1 MDIAKVKYKDAM
13 PINTVNK
20 IRTILG
26 ESGLLTFEHNWK
38 NSVAGFYS
46 VGVIIEGT
54 ELMTN
59 GKGSST
65 QFALA
70 SAYGELMER
79 LQNFCTFRLSMDFS
93 PEALNYQGF
102 YYAPDEVV
110 LSFNDVLNSKEDW
123 LNWQLSHLKPESNV
137 PELLELWQKV
147 SYEDI
152 SGDFIAL
159 PFFNLRN
166 SKLSHIPMK
175 MVSKM
180 YMSNG
185 MCAGNTAEEALVQG
199 ISELLERYV
208 NKKFVREKVVPP
220 TIPREYLRHVRRL
233 DAMISGIE
241 MSGNFEVIMKDC
253 SLGEGLPVVGVI
265 LINKSDQSYFVKFG
279 AHPSFEI
286 AAERTL
292 TELLQGQEIRKM
304 MGVREFSYRNEEYN
318 DPHNMMSIMVNGSGV
333 YPTEFFSQSFS
344 YEFQGFPEF
353 DSSSNKSMLAK
364 MVEALFAKGYD
375 IFIRDVSFLNFP
387 AFHVI
392 IPGLSEIE
400 TFDDINS
407 IMEYADFNKV
417 RKYLRDM
424 ENFNKEKAS
433 EVINFLTKIKYGPNS
448 SVPELMNLPV
458 KDGDFPWYYSSI
470 DLFVTALYLWQED
483 YANAYRV
490 FTNYLAEHQSAAHR
504 TGAIT
509 YYKCLRDYI
518 GAKMDKA
525 SEKEISE
532 ILKIFYPAAIVQGV
546 LNEFS
551 DVKNLLTY
559 KGYFKCWNCRSCPF
573 RRQCLHPSTE
583 RVYQILKKCYAE
595 NPPSQ
600 EALSRLLPLE

>member
-1 MDIAKVKYKDAM
+1 MDIAKMNYKDAV
-13 PINTVNK
+13 PINTINK

-26 ESGLLTFEHNWK
+26 ESGLLTLEHNWK
-38 NSVAGFYS
+38 NSVAGFHS
-46 VGVIIEGT
+46 VSVIIEGT

-59 GKGSST
+59 GKGAST

-93 PEALNYQGF
+93 PETLNYQGF

-110 LSFNDVLNSKEDW
+110 LSFDNILNSKEDW
-123 LNWQLSHLKPESNV
+123 LTWQLSHLKPESNV
-137 PELLELWQKV
+137 TELLKMWQKV

-208 NKKFVREKVVPP
+208 NKKVIREKVVPP
-220 TIPREYLRHVRRL
+220 TIPREYLRQIHRL

-241 MSGNFEVIMKDC
+241 MSGSFEVIIKDC

-279 AHPSFEI
+279 AHPVFEI

-292 TELLQGQEIRKM
+292 TELLQGQDIHRM

-318 DPHNMMSIMVNGSGV
+318 DPNNMMSILVNGSGV
-333 YPTEFFSQSFS
+333 YPTEFFSQNFS
-344 YEFQGFPEF
+344 YEFQGFPKSV
-353 DSSSNKSMLAK
+353 SSSNKSMLAK
-364 MVEALFAKGYD
+364 MVEALFAKSYD
-375 IFIRDVSFLNFP
+375 VYIRDVSYLDFP

-407 IMEYADFNKV
+407 IIEYADFNKV
-417 RKYLRDM
+417 RKYLRNM
-424 ENFNKEKAS
+424 ENFNKEKAT
-433 EVINFLTKIKYGPNS
+433 EVINFLKTIKYSPDA

-458 KDGDFPWYYSSI
+458 KDGDFPWYYSNL
-470 DLFVTALYLWQED
+470 DLFVTALYLWQKD

-490 FTNYLAEHQSAAHR
+490 FTDYLAEREANAHR

-518 GAKMDKA
+518 GAKMDKV
-525 SEKEISE
+525 SEKEITE
-532 ILKIFYPAAIVQGV
+532 ILEIFYPADIVQGV

-551 DVKNLLTY
+551 DVKDLLTY
-559 KGYFKCWNCRSCPF
+559 KGYFSCWNCRSCPF

-583 RVYQILKKCYAE
+583 RVYRILKKRYAE

-600 EALSRLLPLE
+600 EALFRLLPLE